1 MNCYDYLKARVKFL
15 MLQDCDNHSNLEL
28 LRLACKNRRNYLLQ
42 IKIIFLKSHNVPK
55 FLHAF
60 KVYPMFF
67 CKSGYTVITNVFL
80 SSRLGLTKSVA
91 RFGNITLFGETF
103 YHWQGKFLKLKNSPR
118 KDFFWGFL
126 LRLCLILILRINFW
140 LIFNL
145 KYI

>member
-1 MNCYDYLKARVKFL
+1 MFLKARVKFFK
-15 MLQDCDNHSNLEL
+15 LQDYDNHSNLEVP
-28 LRLACKNRRNYLLQ
+28 RSACNNRWNYLLQ
-42 IKIIFLKSHNVPK
+42 IKNILKKHNVPR
-55 FLHAF
+55 FR
-60 KVYPMFF
+60 VYPIGFF
-67 CKSGYTVITNVFL
+67 CKSGYTVVTNVFL